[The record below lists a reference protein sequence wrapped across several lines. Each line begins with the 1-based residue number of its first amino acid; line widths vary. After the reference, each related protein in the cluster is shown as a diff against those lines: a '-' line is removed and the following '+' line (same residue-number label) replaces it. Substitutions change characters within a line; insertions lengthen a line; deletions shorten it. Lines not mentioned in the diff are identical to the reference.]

1 MFFSDIYRIYLVSIV
16 IMLPCILLASWASA
30 RVHTTFNKYSRM
42 QTRSDWTGSDV
53 TRMLLERNSCQNIAV
68 HRGGGR
74 LTDNYNPTTQAITLS
89 ESTYDSNSVA
99 AVAVCAHEVGHVV
112 QRYEGYL
119 PYKLRTALVPL
130 TNIGTMLAL
139 PLAILGI
146 ILEWTLAS
154 AKVGNIIVFVAV
166 CLYGLSTV
174 FTLVTLPVELN
185 ASRRAKRM
193 LAETGVLT
201 TREEQKAAAKVLSA
215 AAITYVAALVTS
227 LFYFLRFL
235 LYIAF
240 FSRRR
245 R

>member
-53 TRMLLERNSCQNIAV
+53 TRMLLERNDCQNIAV
-68 HRGGGR
+68 QRGRGR

-154 AKVGNIIVFVAV
+154 AEVGNIIVFVAV

-215 AAITYVAALVTS
+215 AAMTYVAALVTS

-235 LYIAF
+235 LYIALL
-240 FSRRR
+240 SRRR